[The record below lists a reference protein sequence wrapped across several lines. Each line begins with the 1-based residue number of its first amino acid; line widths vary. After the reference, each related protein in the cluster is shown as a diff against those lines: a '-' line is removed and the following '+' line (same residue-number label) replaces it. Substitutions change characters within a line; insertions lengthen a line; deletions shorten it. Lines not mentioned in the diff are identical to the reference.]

1 MNSRKVTNTPGKAV
15 QDPCAA
21 GLAGTTTPQCTHRDT
36 GAPCCPAL
44 PLQCPSAE
52 TQHVVLHCWCCC
64 SASCPKFYWS
74 EACRNPNLIS
84 PPKNHWEISFS
95 SKVSR
100 PLSSSEMSRVS
111 LVVGISKQL
120 MWLKSQSRE
129 PAALPAQFALPVSIP
144 RPADGASPRSKSR
157 AVQTTA
163 AAPSPSC

>member
-44 PLQCPSAE
+44 PLQCLGAE

-74 EACRNPNLIS
+74 EACWNPNLIS
-84 PPKNHWEISFS
+84 PSKNHWEISFS

-100 PLSSSEMSRVS
+100 LLSSSEMSRVS

-129 PAALPAQFALPVSIP
+129 PAALPAQFALPVSIKQ
-144 RPADGASPRSKSR
+144 RSP
-157 AVQTTA
+157 QTG
-163 AAPSPSC
+163 